1 MYLDFSASTPINSKV
16 KTKLLSIL
24 DVYGNPSSL
33 HKKGFEAKELIT
45 EASDI
50 IAKCLNCEQDELYF
64 TSGSTMSNNQ
74 AIQGF
79 LNKHKLSFCHV
90 VTSCMEHEDIYM
102 MLENY
107 PSDLRHYIPCDH
119 DTGLLDLECLDEELS
134 EIEKTSESPILVSI
148 QWANNEMGVIQD
160 MRNISKIVESHEN
173 VYLHSDATQ
182 LMPYTLPD
190 LKKIPLDML
199 SCSAQKI
206 GGIKGTGLL
215 YVRNNVHLVPLIYG
229 EQGLIGGTE
238 NVFGISCMGEAFKQ
252 LDYSQNIELKDKRD
266 YLYNKLSDYGVLVG
280 DLEHRLPNNLCMIF
294 EDVKGEELQGLLSE
308 MDIYVSTGS
317 ACSSHSDKPS
327 RTLKAMGYTDEQANS
342 AIRISL
348 SNCYGYDDLD
358 RIAKA
363 IIYFV
368 DKLRTKEMR

>member
-50 IAKCLNCEQDELYF
+50 IAKCLNCDPNELYF

-79 LNKHKLSFCHV
+79 LNKHKLSFSHV
-90 VTSCMEHEDIYM
+90 VTSRMEHEDIYM

-134 EIEKTSESPILVSI
+134 EIEKVSESPILVSI

-160 MRNISKIVESHEN
+160 MMSISKIVESHDN

-182 LMPYTLPD
+182 FIPYCLPD
-190 LKKIPLDML
+190 LKKIRLDML

-215 YVRNNVHLVPLIYG
+215 FVRDNVRLAPLIYG

-238 NVFGISCMGEAFKQ
+238 NVLGISCMGEAFKQ
-252 LDYSQNIELKDKRD
+252 LDFSQNIELKNKRD
-266 YLYNKLSDYGVLVG
+266 FLYGKLSDYGILVG

-294 EDVKGEELQGLLSE
+294 EGVQGEELQGLLSE

-327 RTLKAMGYTDEQANS
+327 RTLKAMGYADDQANS

-348 SNCYGYDDLD
+348 SNCYGYNDLD

-363 IIYFV
+363 ITYFV
-368 DKLRTKEMR
+368 DKLRNKEMR